1 MLKFVKAENL
11 VIHAVHD
18 GHQLLEPGLALL
30 LTAFGHEV
38 LAESRDHA
46 HDLGERAHLHHISK
60 LLVPAHQTNFS

>member
-1 MLKFVKAENL
+1 MRSENL

-60 LLVPAHQTNFS
+60 LLVPAQVHIRQFIL